1 MRELDL
7 SAIRARLE
15 NKSGPTYWRSLEE
28 LAETPAFTEFLHR
41 EFPSQASE
49 FTDPAG
55 RRTFLKLMGASLALA
70 GAAGYTR
77 QPEEAIVPYVKAPE
91 EIIPGKP
98 CSSPPR

>member
-70 GAAGYTR
+70 GAAGCTVSPTKR
-77 QPEEAIVPYVKAPE
+77 SFRTSRRRKRSFRAS
-91 EIIPGKP
+91 P